1 METNTRTL
9 RRVLAVVLAAVLLC
23 GVAPVTVSAEGADIT
38 AAFTDPAFLAAVR
51 EEIGKP
57 SGPIYDADAAEVTRL
72 NVYDRNIH
80 SLTGLEHFT
89 ALDSLLCSD
98 NQLTAL
104 PALPASLEYL
114 ACSDNQ
120 LTSLPTLPSSL
131 QSLFCIGNQLT
142 SLPALPAG
150 LMELGCQEN
159 RLTSLPALPAG
170 LIYLSC
176 RDNQIKALPALPSTL
191 DTLGCA
197 HNQLTKLNVTGV
209 PLTWLNCSYNNM
221 KSKADVKGFTG
232 TWDSEN
238 FIFDPQNVTN
248 TVPQK
253 LTLWQWILK
262 YIFFGWLWMNK

>member
-1 METNTRTL
+1 
-9 RRVLAVVLAAVLLC
+9 
-23 GVAPVTVSAEGADIT
+23 
-38 AAFTDPAFLAAVR
+38 
-51 EEIGKP
+51 
-57 SGPIYDADAAEVTRL
+57 
-72 NVYDRNIH
+72 
-80 SLTGLEHFT
+80 
-89 ALDSLLCSD
+89 
-98 NQLTAL
+98 
-104 PALPASLEYL
+104 
-114 ACSDNQ
+114 
-120 LTSLPTLPSSL
+120 
-131 QSLFCIGNQLT
+131 
-142 SLPALPAG
+142 
-150 LMELGCQEN
+150 
-159 RLTSLPALPAG
+159 
-170 LIYLSC
+170 
-176 RDNQIKALPALPSTL
+176 L